1 MKGLSQRYAAVI
13 GLPLIAF
20 MLCCCGFS
28 RKHCTEDYGVFL
40 GLGPEDMDQM
50 EGYQTVVVD
59 AQYFSGDEIAELKEQ
74 GSCVYSYLNIGSLE
88 NFRDYYPAYSALTLG
103 DYENWDE
110 ERWIDVASPA
120 WQEFL
125 ISLEEELL
133 SKNIDGFFIDN
144 CDVYCE
150 YPSEEIFYGLNTIL
164 EHIMQYDKPV
174 IINGGDVYVSKYRT
188 VYGSSHRIMTGVN
201 QECVFSKID
210 FETGTFSTQTKAD
223 RDYFQSYLEACK
235 KEGMDVYLLEYTTE
249 DTLKKQIEKYSTEN
263 QFYFYFAESI
273 ELDGRG
279 K

>member
-1 MKGLSQRYAAVI
+1 M
-13 GLPLIAF
+13 
-20 MLCCCGFS
+20 
-28 RKHCTEDYGVFL
+28 
-40 GLGPEDMDQM
+40 
-50 EGYQTVVVD
+50 
-59 AQYFSGDEIAELKEQ
+59 
-74 GSCVYSYLNIGSLE
+74 
-88 NFRDYYPAYSALTLG
+88 
-103 DYENWDE
+103 
-110 ERWIDVASPA
+110 ASPA

-201 QECVFSKID
+201 QECAFSKID